1 MAVYT
6 QIGSED
12 VASLLSLY
20 DVGELVALKGIAE
33 GVENSNYFIETTGG
47 RYFLTIYES
56 RVNPDDLP
64 FYHSLL
70 DHLYKAGCKVPRFIN
85 DRQGQWLQTLSGK
98 PACLIEFLS
107 GVSATVPTPQQAH
120 ACGGELAKLHLAV
133 RDFGLE
139 RHNDFGVLHWRTLIA
154 QCTEK
159 GLDSIQTG
167 LAKRVTDESIY
178 LVEHWPRHLP
188 TSIIHADLFP
198 DNVLLLGEEVSGL
211 IDFYFACSDV
221 TSYDLAISHAAW
233 SFSADGTNYM
243 PQIGTAFI
251 AGYKQISTLN
261 HVGNIDFQ
269 TLARGA
275 CLRFLLT
282 RCFDWINTPPDA
294 LVVRK
299 DPLAYLRR
307 LDFYCSNPDILG
319 G

>member
-12 VASLLSLY
+12 VASLLTRY
-20 DVGELVALKGIAE
+20 DVGELVTLKGIAE
-33 GVENSNYFIETTGG
+33 GVENSNYFVETTNG

-64 FYHSLL
+64 FFHALL
-70 DHLYKAGCKVPRFIN
+70 DHLHKANCKVPRFIN
-85 DRQGQWLQTLSGK
+85 DREGQWLQALSGK
-98 PACLIEFLS
+98 PACLIEYLS
-107 GVSATVPTPQQAH
+107 GVSATAPTPQQAS
-120 ACGGELAKLHLAV
+120 ACGSALARLHRAV
-133 RDFGLE
+133 KDFRQE
-139 RHNDFGVLHWRTLIA
+139 RHNDFGVLHWRALIE
-154 QCTEK
+154 QCTDK
-159 GLDSIQTG
+159 KLDSIQIG
-167 LAKRVTDESIY
+167 LAKRVASECTFLE
-178 LVEHWPRHLP
+178 EHWPRHLP
-188 TSIIHADLFP
+188 TSVIHADLFP
-198 DNVLLLGEEVSGL
+198 DNVLLLAEEVSGL

-221 TSYDLAISHAAW
+221 TAYDLAISHAAW
-233 SFSADGTNYM
+233 SFSADGAQYFR
-243 PQIGTAFI
+243 QIGSAFI
-251 AGYKQISTLN
+251 AGYTQISPLD

-282 RCFDWINTPPDA
+282 RCYDWINTPPDA

-307 LDFYCSNPDILG
+307 LDFYCSNPDMLG